1 MEETH
6 AHAHGHTCTH
16 TCACTWTDMYTITT
30 YACTNVKCP
39 NDTHILIGYLYRRLS
54 EGATVVAS
62 PR

>member
-1 MEETH
+1 MDTH
-6 AHAHGHTCTH
+6 VNTCTH

-39 NDTHILIGYLYRRLS
+39 KDPRILIGYVRLS
-54 EGATVVAS
+54 EGATVVAL